1 MEERTVF
8 MNEFVQNHLAG
19 MPRREPMQWQSI
31 SLAVLVHGA
40 LLAFLWIGV
49 QWQSSHPQAQD
60 VEVWDLTY
68 REAAPVAT
76 VAPVVEPTPVEPT
89 PVKPEPKPEPKV
101 EVKEEPDPEIVLAQ
115 EKKRKALEEKK
126 LAELEKKRLLEEQ
139 EKLKK
144 EKLAEDKA
152 KKDKLALE
160 DTNKKKLEA
169 KEKAARDALHAERMQ
184 KITSQAQG
192 GNGTAVKST
201 GNNRGDASY
210 LGKVSAKIR
219 SNTIYAGNETNNQN
233 PQVEF
238 EIQLFPDGN
247 LRGSIKK
254 LKPSGNLAFDEA
266 VENAIKKSVPFPR
279 DSSGTVPSSLIIA
292 HKMKE

>member
-1 MEERTVF
+1 
-8 MNEFVQNHLAG
+8 
-19 MPRREPMQWQSI
+19 
-31 SLAVLVHGA
+31 LAVLVHGA

-49 QWQSSHPQAQD
+49 QWQSSHPPAQD

-68 REAAPVAT
+68 REAAPI
-76 VAPVVEPTPVEPT
+76 APVVPLVEPTPVEPT
-89 PVKPEPKPEPKV
+89 PVKPEPKV

-152 KKDKLALE
+152 KKDKLAL
-160 DTNKKKLEA
+160 DDANKKKLEA

-219 SNTIYAGNETNNQN
+219 SNTIYAGNEANSQN

-266 VENAIKKSVPFPR
+266 VENAIKKSAPFPR

>member
-19 MPRREPMQWQSI
+19 MSRRDAMQWQSI

-68 REAAPVAT
+68 REAAPVAP
-76 VAPVVEPTPVEPT
+76 VVPVVEPTPVEPT
-89 PVKPEPKPEPKV
+89 PVKPEPKV

-152 KKDKLALE
+152 KKEKLALE
-160 DTNKKKLEA
+160 DANKKKLEA

-201 GNNRGDASY
+201 GNNRGDADYAS
-210 LGKVSAKIR
+210 KIAAKIWAKTQYTGIVPES
-219 SNTIYAGNETNNQN
+219 SNPAADYK
-233 PQVEF
+233 VF
-238 EIQLFPDGN
+238 LFPDGTV
-247 LRGSIKK
+247 RGSIEKIK
-254 LKPSGNLAFDEA
+254 SSGNLAFDIA
-266 VENAIKKSVPFPR
+266 VENAIKESAPFPR
-279 DSSGTVPSSLIIA
+279 NSSGTVPTYILISQ
-292 HKMKE
+292 KMKKE